1 MQSSYALCITL
12 MCMKL
17 SIINKNVDAKLC
29 NLCFLTKKID
39 FDNKLWYTVVI
50 RLSNLIYIGDDL

>member
-1 MQSSYALCITL
+1 